1 MSRSSSIDRRVQAY
15 LKPTTHIKF
24 NEYKEKHGM
33 TESELASTAIQE
45 YLSNQSKRDFTHNTR
60 RNHYP
65 E

>member
-1 MSRSSSIDRRVQAY
+1 MSRSSSIDRKVQAY

-24 NEYKEKHGM
+24 HEFIQKHGM

-45 YLSNQSKRDFTHNTR
+45 YLSNQSRRDHTPNTR